1 MSNMFSFNG
10 KFSKRVIDAD
20 SLLKASGNKKGAQR
34 DKYENEET
42 KNIAKKLQMSGM
54 RKMTAT

>member
-20 SLLKASGNKKGAQR
+20 SALKASVNKKGAQR

-42 KNIAKKLQMSGM
+42 NNIAKKLQMSGM